1 MNFPT
6 FYSDSHNFQSLPVR
20 KNSDMIREAQ
30 ATFSVLPHKE
40 AEDLRDFLAR
50 NSDNI
55 RTYDLTEENL
65 RLLKQLCKCP
75 SFITAIKCPRHLRL
89 FARTPSNEQ

>member
-1 MNFPT
+1 MNFPG

-40 AEDLRDFLAR
+40 AEDLRDFLTR

-65 RLLKQLCKCP
+65 RLLKQLRKCP
-75 SFITAIKCPRHLRL
+75 SFISAIEC
-89 FARTPSNEQ
+89 TPAFEVFG